1 MEFEYI
7 PSTPSSPVLWGAA
20 LQTTFKVASLLHPSL
35 IHRKSNKTTSVLY
48 LQPCQLC
55 FSWFIS
61 CQMCAENRTPNQ
73 IPGPQSLCSPGQ
85 QAPCWYKIP
94 PEPWLSCSSLD
105 GGSVPHSCVVPAPV
119 VTQPFHSR
127 AGLVS
132 SSSWTRF
139 TSWMWRNLSRCLPT
153 TGACGRKGLGRCRLC
168 GWGIEVTVEGR
179 GWCHRQQRTLRSQR
193 FRFWCQKSAS
203 HAQQLNSWGRKRPS
217 TRRYRERAEQTD
229 SGEESHHGRNEWHRG
244 CVPFLQ
250 LLA

>member
-1 MEFEYI
+1 M
-7 PSTPSSPVLWGAA
+7 
-20 LQTTFKVASLLHPSL
+20 QTTFKVASLLHPSL

-48 LQPCQLC
+48 FQPCQLC

-85 QAPCWYKIP
+85 QAPCWHKIP

-119 VTQPFHSR
+119 VTQPSHSR

-132 SSSWTRF
+132 SSSWTCPDASLPQGHVVERALDGVVCVDGELE
-139 TSWMWRNLSRCLPT
+139 SLWR
-153 TGACGRKGLGRCRLC
+153 
-168 GWGIEVTVEGR
+168 EGV
-179 GWCHRQQRTLRSQR
+179 WCHRQQRTLHSQR
-193 FRFWCQKSAS
+193 FRFRCQKSAS

-217 TRRYRERAEQTD
+217 TRRYRERTEQTD